1 MTTSLCLLQTGMG
14 NGKLPFVFCK
24 WKRKTEVCFPLSAN
38 DSCFSRVPIYGYT
51 YEQCIDQVHVHIYA
65 ESWPAVV
72 CLLKIVHQLLLF
84 STFRP
89 TYISFFSFLS
99 FFVGLPTTAWWHPSL
114 DNPVQLSSDHL
125 VSHAT
130 AFKFALSLL
139 FGSFCRD
146 NADLSSIFPY
156 FRQPVVHLTACLP
169 ACPSVAYSGYPLVF
183 LSSYM

>member
-1 MTTSLCLLQTGMG
+1 MTTSLRLLQTGMG

-72 CLLKIVHQLLLF
+72 CLLNIVHQLFLF

-89 TYISFFSFLS
+89 TFPSFHFCLS
-99 FFVGLPTTAWWHPSL
+99 
-114 DNPVQLSSDHL
+114 LSVHRRLHDGTPLWIIRSDCRL
-125 VSHAT
+125 IILYPMQQP
-130 AFKFALSLL
+130 LSLL
-139 FGSFCRD
+139 
-146 NADLSSIFPY
+146 
-156 FRQPVVHLTACLP
+156 
-169 ACPSVAYSGYPLVF
+169 
-183 LSSYM
+183 